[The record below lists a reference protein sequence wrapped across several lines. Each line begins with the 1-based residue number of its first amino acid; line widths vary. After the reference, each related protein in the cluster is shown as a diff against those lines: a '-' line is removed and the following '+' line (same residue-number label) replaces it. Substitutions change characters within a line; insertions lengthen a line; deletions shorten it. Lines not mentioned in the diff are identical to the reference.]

1 MSNFNDSRRGGGRDG
16 GSFGGGS
23 RDRGGYRSG
32 GRDRSSFGG
41 GVQMHKA
48 VCDECGK
55 DCEVPFAP
63 TSGKPIYCSEC
74 FEKRGGK
81 DGGRDNRGG
90 FGGGSRERSF
100 GGGRRDDRGGS
111 RSFGGGRDGARR
123 EPSRDN
129 SSEKIEALGS
139 RLNKV
144 FELLEEIK
152 DRQIKMEGSCNC
164 ITEESPKKATK
175 KKVAVKKAEVKADKK
190 AEKKAKKVVK
200 KVAKK

>member
-1 MSNFNDSRRGGGRDG
+1 MSNFNNSG
-16 GSFGGGS
+16 
-23 RDRGGYRSG
+23 DRGNFRSG
-32 GRDRSSFGG
+32 GRDRSFGG
-41 GVQMHKA
+41 GRRDDRGGSDREMFEA

-55 DCEVPFAP
+55 NCKVPFKP

-74 FEKRGGK
+74 FEKKGGREDRGGSR
-81 DGGRDNRGG
+81 GGSFGGNRGG
-90 FGGGSRERSF
+90 SFGGSRGGSF
-100 GGGRRDDRGGS
+100 GGARRDDRGGN
-111 RSFGGGRDGARR
+111 RGGSFGGRRDDVVK
-123 EPSRDN
+123 DN

>member
-1 MSNFNDSRRGGGRDG
+1 MSNFNGRDGGNFRGGGRDRN
-16 GSFGGGS
+16 FGG
-23 RDRGGYRSG
+23 RRNDRGGS
-32 GRDRSSFGG
+32 DREMFE
-41 GVQMHKA
+41 A

-55 DCEVPFAP
+55 TCKVPFKP

-74 FEKRGGK
+74 FENK
-81 DGGRDNRGG
+81 GGRDDRGG
-90 FGGGSRERSF
+90 SRSF

-111 RSFGGGRDGARR
+111 RSFGGGSRDNRGGAPRR

-129 SSEKIEALGS
+129 SSEKIEALSS
-139 RLNKV
+139 RLDKV

-175 KKVAVKKAEVKADKK
+175 KKVAVKKAEVKADEKVAKK
-190 AEKKAKKVVK
+190 PKKVVK
-200 KVAKK
+200 KATKK